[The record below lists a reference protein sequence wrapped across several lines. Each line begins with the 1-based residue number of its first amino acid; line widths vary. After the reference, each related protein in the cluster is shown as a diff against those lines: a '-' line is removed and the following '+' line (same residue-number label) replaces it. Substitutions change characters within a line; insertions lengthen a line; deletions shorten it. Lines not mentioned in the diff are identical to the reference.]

1 MVFHRMETQD
11 IVMGVRISK
20 RLHASIVAE
29 QERIAKLTGIK
40 PKLHEVVRMI
50 LERGVKNGKHR

>member
-1 MVFHRMETQD
+1 METQD

-29 QERIAKLTGIK
+29 QERISKLTGIK